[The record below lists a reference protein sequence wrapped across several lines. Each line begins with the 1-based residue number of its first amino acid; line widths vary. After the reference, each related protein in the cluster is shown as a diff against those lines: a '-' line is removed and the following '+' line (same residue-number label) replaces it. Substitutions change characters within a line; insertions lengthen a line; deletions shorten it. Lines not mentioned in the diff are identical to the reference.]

1 MLIAALL
8 GLVGGITLLDIK
20 QFWSKLT
27 KSKPVGVHTEGELLE
42 ALDRSKLPQHLAI
55 IMDGNGRW
63 ARRRGMP
70 RGLGHRAGV
79 EALRST
85 VKACSNLGV
94 KVLTVYAF
102 STENWKRPRDEVNIL
117 MNLLIEYLQKEV
129 DDLHR
134 NKVHIQ
140 AIGCIHDL
148 PQEAQV
154 ELKRATELTCKNNG
168 LILNLAL
175 NYGGRVEI
183 LDATRKIAALLK
195 QGECRLEDI
204 NEEFFGRFLYT
215 GGMPD
220 PDLLIRTSGEMRV
233 SNFLLWQSAYT
244 EFYVTETLWP
254 DFSKAQLFKALLVY
268 QQRERRYG
276 ALKS

>member
-1 MLIAALL
+1 M
-8 GLVGGITLLDIK
+8 
-20 QFWSKLT
+20 
-27 KSKPVGVHTEGELLE
+27 GVHTEGELLE